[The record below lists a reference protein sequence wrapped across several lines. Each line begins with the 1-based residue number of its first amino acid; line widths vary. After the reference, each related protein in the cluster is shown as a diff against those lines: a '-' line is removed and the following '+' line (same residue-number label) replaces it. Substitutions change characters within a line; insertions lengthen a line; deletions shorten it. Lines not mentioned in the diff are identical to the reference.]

1 MKPTMRWYRD
11 EDDYWRIRAFLRD
24 VFLLNGRRER
34 SWHVARLDYWR
45 WHLIA
50 TCECCP
56 PVPEVTLLWETAA
69 GDIAAVLHP
78 VYAGEVFLHM
88 NPAFRTQALE
98 EEVLAVAEERF
109 AADTSDGRRYLVV
122 NRDRD
127 DELRLAVLTE
137 RGYRKWGEPVHHW
150 SRDLD
155 AAIPA
160 VPVAAGYTI
169 RSMGD
174 VDEHPA
180 RSWASWRAFHPDDPD
195 EAYEGW
201 EWYSNIQAGPL
212 YRRDLDVVA
221 ATEAG
226 EIAAFCTIWYD
237 DVTRSGVCVLVGT
250 AAEHQRRGLGKAVIW
265 EGLRR
270 MQRLG
275 GTRAFANGYD
285 AAANALYGAALG
297 TLELSDSWVKTW

>member
-1 MKPTMRWYRD
+1 MKSIMRCYRD
-11 EDDYWRIRAFLRD
+11 EDDYWRIRAFLRE

-50 TCECCP
+50 TCECCA
-56 PVPEVTLLWETAA
+56 PVNEVTLLWETA
-69 GDIAAVLHP
+69 GGEIAAVLHP
-78 VYAGEVFLHM
+78 VYAGEAFLHVH
-88 NPAFRTQALE
+88 PAWRTAALE
-98 EEVLAVAEERF
+98 DELLAVAEERF
-109 AADTSDGRRYLVV
+109 AADTSDSRRYLVV
-122 NRDRD
+122 NGDRD
-127 DELRLAVLTE
+127 DELRLAAVAE
-137 RGYRKWGEPVHHW
+137 RGYRKWGEPIHHW

-160 VPVAAGYTI
+160 VPVAEGYTI

-195 EAYEGW
+195 EGYEGW
-201 EWYSNIQAGPL
+201 EWYRNIQAGPL
-212 YRRDLDVVA
+212 YRRDLDLVA
-221 ATEAG
+221 ATQAG

-237 DVTRSGVCVLVGT
+237 DVTRSAVCVLVGT
-250 AAEHQRRGLGKAVIW
+250 AAEHQRRGLGKAVIL

-270 MQRLG
+270 LQRLG

-285 AAANALYGAALG
+285 AAANALYGATLG